1 MTQKNFSSRI
11 NMAAFKEMGFD
22 MTEGIHD
29 GLEQMDD
36 KSDDEKEDDNEKHD
50 GQFCV
55 FRNRMRIDW
64 HADAFLAFG
73 DDFPVGDYDG
83 DE

>member
-22 MTEGIHD
+22 MAEGMHD
-29 GLEQMDD
+29 GLEQMDDD

-50 GQFCV
+50 GQSQSCPLL
-55 FRNRMRIDW
+55 R
-64 HADAFLAFG
+64 FLCLVV
-73 DDFPVGDYDG
+73 DKCSLRS
-83 DE
+83 

>member
-22 MTEGIHD
+22 MAEGMHD

-36 KSDDEKEDDNEKHD
+36 GKSDDEKEDDNEKHD
-50 GQFCV
+50 GQFYPFTVLPSCWV
-55 FRNRMRIDW
+55 CTDLSSFRS
-64 HADAFLAFG
+64 
-73 DDFPVGDYDG
+73 
-83 DE
+83 

>member
-22 MTEGIHD
+22 MDLTAGAHD

-36 KSDDEKEDDNEKHD
+36 KSDDEKEDDSNEKHD
-50 GQFCV
+50 CESSLST
-55 FRNRMRIDW
+55 RTR
-64 HADAFLAFG
+64 L
-73 DDFPVGDYDG
+73 
-83 DE
+83 